1 MHERPNTPARHIAA
15 DAGFTLIEAIIAA
28 GMLATLAVGVAQVF
42 GFSTRAVHV
51 ARVRTLGAVL
61 AAQKMEQLQS
71 LALAYGPA
79 GEPLTDTAT
88 DLATDPPSAGGP
100 GLNPSPPG
108 SLDADVPSYVDYANA
123 AGAIVRA
130 RDSAAYVRRWAV
142 TPLPMDPD
150 NMLMLNVRV
159 LTPAGTDAR
168 LASIKARRP

>member
-1 MHERPNTPARHIAA
+1 MDDRPDVPARRIPA
-15 DAGFTLIEAIIAA
+15 DAGFTLVEAIIAA

-42 GFSTRAVHV
+42 TLSARAIHV
-51 ARVRTLGAVL
+51 ARVQTLGAVL

-71 LALAYGPA
+71 LVMAHAPG

-88 DLATDPPSAGGP
+88 DLAADPPSAGGP
-100 GLNPSPPG
+100 GLSPSPPG
-108 SLDADVPSYVDYANA
+108 SLDADVPSWVDYADA

-130 RDSAAYVRRWAV
+130 RDSAAFVRRWSV
-142 TPLPMDPD
+142 TPLPLDPD

-159 LTPAGTDAR
+159 LTPSGTDAR